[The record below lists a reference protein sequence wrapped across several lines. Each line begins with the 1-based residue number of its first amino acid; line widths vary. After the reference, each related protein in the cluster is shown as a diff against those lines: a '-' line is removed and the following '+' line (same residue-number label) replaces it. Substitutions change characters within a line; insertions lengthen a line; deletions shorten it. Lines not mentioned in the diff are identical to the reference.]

1 MDLFDRALAV
11 PVERRDEFLERECG
25 DDAGLREELTSLI
38 AAHESVGG
46 YFDDLAD
53 ALVSPAY
60 APVLREAHRARE
72 SALLPKLEA
81 SLGSTY
87 RILQGLGGGMS
98 RVFLAE
104 EIKLGRKVVI
114 KVLPPEM
121 AASAN
126 AGRFRREIQLVAQ
139 LQHPHIVSLFTSD
152 SANSLLYYTMPFIE
166 GESLRAR
173 LEREGALPI
182 DDARNIWRDVLDAL
196 SYAHARGVVHR
207 DIKPGNILLSER
219 NALVSDF
226 GIANAIEA
234 AAGGGGETP
243 PGVILGTPAY
253 VAPEQVS
260 GDGSGD
266 HRVDIYAAGLVM
278 FEMLEG
284 RLPFSGDTRS
294 ALVAARLTSDPRPLT
309 RPGCPPGLA
318 ALVMQCLARRPDDRP
333 GTAADVLAALEARP
347 GTTDARPRRRGLAW
361 ITAAAVLAATAL
373 GTWTQVNARAGAPP
387 RPLTTSVEAYEW
399 YRRGMDVILIRTR
412 AGRAQSREYLNRAIA
427 ADSSFAAAWAGLVQT
442 YINEAGETPGDYHE
456 WNSRAEQAA
465 LKAVAL
471 DSTIAESH
479 VALGWARMVQGKWSS
494 AEVEFK
500 RAVAINPR
508 APRALEGLARVYMWT
523 QRPAEQL
530 AAARQGLEVEPYSH
544 SAIREMA
551 LALGTS
557 GRCDEAI
564 ELLRPLKELSPPAGV
579 AGVVAGQCYAAKEMW
594 PEAIA
599 EFRWA
604 METSEARAALAFLGH
619 ALARAG
625 QRDEAEA
632 ILSDLLSGRKFSHG
646 AYGIATV
653 YAGLR
658 DYEQAFAWL
667 DKAVDENSLRPYLM
681 GPMFADLHRDPRF
694 ASLKKRMGFQ

>member
-1 MDLFDRALAV
+1 MDVFDRALNV
-11 PVERRDEFLERECG
+11 PIEQRAGFLEAECG
-25 DDAGLREELTSLI
+25 DDAALHQELTSLL
-38 AAHESVGG
+38 AAHESVGD

-53 ALVSPAY
+53 SLVSPAY
-60 APVLREAHRARE
+60 APVLRAVHHARE
-72 SALLPKLEA
+72 SALRPQLEA
-81 SLGSTY
+81 ALGSTY

-139 LQHPHIVSLFTSD
+139 LQHPHIVSLLTSD
-152 SANSLLYYTMPFIE
+152 SANSLLYYTMPFME

-173 LEREGALPI
+173 LEREGAIPI
-182 DDARNIWRDVLDAL
+182 DDARNIWRDILDAL
-196 SYAHARGVVHR
+196 SYAHARGVIHR

-226 GIANAIEA
+226 GIAHAIEA
-234 AAGGGGETP
+234 AAGGAGETP

-253 VAPEQVS
+253 VAPQQVT
-260 GDGSGD
+260 GDGSAD
-266 HRVDIYAAGLVM
+266 HRADIYAAGLVM

-284 RLPFSGDTRS
+284 RLPFSGDTRGEQI
-294 ALVAARLTSDPRPLT
+294 AARLTSEPRQLS

-318 ALVMQCLARRPDDRP
+318 ALVMQCLARRPEDRP
-333 GTAADVLAALEARP
+333 RTAADVLATLEARP
-347 GTTDARPRRRGLAW
+347 PSAGARPRRRILAR
-361 ITAAAVLAATAL
+361 TLAAAALAAAAL
-373 GTWTQVNARAGAPP
+373 GTWTLVNARAGVPP
-387 RPLTTSVEAYEW
+387 RRITRSIEAHEW
-399 YRRGMDVILIRTR
+399 YRRGMDVTLVRS
-412 AGRAQSREYLNRAIA
+412 AGGREQAREYLNRAIA
-427 ADSSFAAAWAGLVQT
+427 ADSSFAAAWAGLVQM
-442 YINEAGETPGDYHE
+442 YINEAGTSPGDYHE
-456 WNSRAEQAA
+456 WYARAEEAA

-471 DSTIAESH
+471 DSTLAESH
-479 VALGWARMVQGKWSS
+479 VALGWARTAMRKWSS
-494 AEVEFK
+494 AEVEFR
-500 RAVAINPR
+500 RAVALNPR

-530 AAARQGLEVEPYSH
+530 ATARQGLEIEPYSH

-551 LALGTS
+551 LALGTN

-564 ELLRPLKELSPPAGV
+564 ELLRPLKDVSPPAGV
-579 AGVVAGQCYAAKEMW
+579 AGVVAGQCYAARELW

-625 QRDEAEA
+625 QRDEADA
-632 ILSDLLSGRKFSHG
+632 ILSDLIAGRKYSHG
-646 AYGIATV
+646 AFGIATV
-653 YAGLR
+653 YAGLS

-667 DKAVDENSLRPYLM
+667 DKSVDENSFRPYLM

-694 ASLKKRMGFQ
+694 GRLKKRIGL

>member
-1 MDLFDRALAV
+1 MDVFDRALDV
-11 PVERRDEFLERECG
+11 PIEQRAGFLEAECG
-25 DDAGLREELTSLI
+25 DDAALHQELTSLLE
-38 AAHESVGG
+38 AHESVGD

-53 ALVSPAY
+53 SLVSPAY
-60 APVLREAHRARE
+60 GPVLRAAHHARE
-72 SALLPKLEA
+72 SALRPELEA
-81 SLGSTY
+81 ALGSTY
-87 RILQGLGGGMS
+87 RILRGLGGGMS

-139 LQHPHIVSLFTSD
+139 LQHPHIVSLLTSD
-152 SANSLLYYTMPFIE
+152 SANSLLYYTMPFME

-182 DDARNIWRDVLDAL
+182 DDARKIWRDVLDAL
-196 SYAHARGVVHR
+196 SYAHARGIIHR

-226 GIANAIEA
+226 GIAHALEA
-234 AAGGGGETP
+234 AAGGAGETP

-253 VAPEQVS
+253 VAPEQVT
-260 GDGSGD
+260 GDGSAD
-266 HRVDIYAAGLVM
+266 HRADIYAAGLVM

-284 RLPFSGDTRS
+284 RLPFSGDTRGE
-294 ALVAARLTSDPRPLT
+294 LVAARLTSEPRRLT
-309 RPGCPPGLA
+309 RPECPPELA
-318 ALVMQCLARRPDDRP
+318 ALVMECLARRPEDRP
-333 GTAADVLAALEARP
+333 HTVADVLAMLEARP
-347 GTTDARPRRRGLAW
+347 RTADARPRRRVLAR
-361 ITAAAVLAATAL
+361 IIAASVLAAAAL
-373 GTWTQVNARAGAPP
+373 GTWALVNARAGAPP
-387 RPLTTSVEAYEW
+387 RRLTASVEAHEW
-399 YRRGMDVILIRTR
+399 YERGMDVALIRTS
-412 AGRAQSREYLNRAIA
+412 AGRVQAREYLNRAIA
-427 ADSSFAAAWAGLVQT
+427 ADSSFAAAWAGLVHT
-442 YINEAGETPGDYHE
+442 YTLEAGGTPGNYHE
-456 WNSRAEQAA
+456 WYSRAEEAA

-471 DSTIAESH
+471 DSTLAESH
-479 VALGWARMVQGKWSS
+479 AALGFARSVLRKWSS
-494 AEVEFK
+494 AEVQFK

-530 AAARQGLEVEPYSH
+530 TTARQGLEVEPYSH

-551 LALGTS
+551 LALGTN

-564 ELLRPLKELSPPAGV
+564 EQLRPLKELSPPAGV

-594 PEAIA
+594 TEAIG

-625 QRDEAEA
+625 QRDEAEV
-632 ILSDLLSGRKFSHG
+632 ILSDLMSGRKYSHG
-646 AYGIATV
+646 AFGIATV

-658 DYEQAFAWL
+658 EYEKAFAWL

-681 GPMFADLHRDPRF
+681 GPMYADLHRDPRF
-694 ASLKKRMGFQ
+694 ARLKKRMGL